1 MVLLSLER
9 RAHRREQR
17 ALLVPLALLAPQALR
32 VRPAPRVRKA
42 RWVPRAHKVH
52 RAVAGRG
59 RSVHK
64 AQLVRKVRPE
74 RLEAMVHR
82 VPPVPKVRQE
92 FRVPPALRVLK
103 VSRE

>member
-1 MVLLSLER
+1 
-9 RAHRREQR
+9 
-17 ALLVPLALLAPQALR
+17 
-32 VRPAPRVRKA
+32 
-42 RWVPRAHKVH
+42 VH
-52 RAVAGRG
+52 PAVAGRG

-74 RLEAMVHR
+74 RLEAMVRR